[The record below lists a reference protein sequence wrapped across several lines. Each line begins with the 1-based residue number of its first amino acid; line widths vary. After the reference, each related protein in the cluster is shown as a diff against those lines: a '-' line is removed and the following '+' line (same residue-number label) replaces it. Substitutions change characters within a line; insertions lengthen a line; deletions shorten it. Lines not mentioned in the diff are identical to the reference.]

1 MYEILNFLKG
11 GLIDNYWYAL
21 LYLIIGTHITIMG
34 VTLYLHREATNKAI
48 KLSPI
53 ISHFYRLWLWLTTG
67 MVTKEWVENS

>member
-34 VTLYLHREATNKAI
+34 GEFDLVGYI
-48 KLSPI
+48 
-53 ISHFYRLWLWLTTG
+53 
-67 MVTKEWVENS
+67 